1 MSSFPN
7 LMNLKFHVNNSGNPE
22 EVQAAQLKTRSTRRK
37 APSREVVMEN
47 DPLLRARQAAQC
59 VDPTLIPSALITRS
73 ETIKC
78 SYQPVQRQNN
88 STSD

>member
-1 MSSFPN
+1 
-7 LMNLKFHVNNSGNPE
+7 
-22 EVQAAQLKTRSTRRK
+22 
-37 APSREVVMEN
+37 MEN

-88 STSD
+88 STSDRGNRVLSALSVYDRSRKYFAKIDATEDGFDS